1 MKNTEEYNVPILYDK
16 ENKSYLLKWASK
28 TGGPIIDLA
37 CGTGRATI
45 PLARKGHHLIGV
57 DAHSGMLD
65 LAREKSMGVCQ
76 QI

>member
-1 MKNTEEYNVPILYDK
+1 MGL
-16 ENKSYLLKWASK
+16 K

-57 DAHSGMLD
+57 DTHSGMLD
-65 LAREKSMGVCQ
+65 LAREKSMGLCQ